1 MTEQPCIISLRVP
14 RISLSYPAASRESR
28 RRLLHPA
35 PVCTGHLHAVCSRWG
50 GCGAT
55 ACGNLNIRARVAAC
69 WPLIRT
75 APDAAAAAQGAE
87 QAGFGPAVGRRCVRL
102 PFENECACL
111 FMCLTPWNRAQF
123 CHQQVTEEAA
133 AAAAGAGCCTQ
144 RRLWSGPLC

>member
-1 MTEQPCIISLRVP
+1 MDLPSLCTLTCKSRRLPPPPPPPGTSLR
-14 RISLSYPAASRESR
+14 RAPACCVFEM
-28 RRLLHPA
+28 
-35 PVCTGHLHAVCSRWG
+35 G
-50 GCGAT
+50 GLRCPGSAAT